1 MAFNT
6 REEYIMKHRILQY
19 LPYLN
24 RETLMVVYVLLI
36 LAAMVMAGGAP
47 MGNYGS
53 GGL

>member
-1 MAFNT
+1 
-6 REEYIMKHRILQY
+6 MKHRIMQC

-36 LAAMVMAGGAP
+36 LAAMAMAGGAP
-47 MGNYGS
+47 TGNYGS